1 MIPLRVIVRAALAVA
16 LLSFAACSSKPAGDP
31 NSSNQYGKYTLFDT
45 RYDQVNLAK
54 AMDNAADVLTR
65 LEGKDNVCLIGL
77 WAYNPPQ
84 ILNAVKAAK
93 REGKVKIVGFDE
105 YDATLDGI
113 EAGTIHATVV
123 QKPYTFGYESVKL
136 LAQRARDPKAALPKD
151 VKDGIWHIPHRVIK
165 KADVPAFRKELAD
178 LKDKAKG
185 DDPKGDITIAFV
197 SNNAEDFW
205 TFAEAGAKVA
215 AREEKV
221 NLIFRKPNMGN
232 VQEQNTIIED
242 LVGKVKGIAVSV
254 NEPDSQ
260 KDFLDKIAAQVP
272 LITVDNDAPGTKRI
286 CYLGTDNIKAGRE
299 VGKLVKEVMP
309 EGGHIAI
316 FVGKAEPVNAK
327 ERTKGV
333 LDELAGK

>member
-1 MIPLRVIVRAALAVA
+1 MKPLRFLTRSLLVLT
-16 LLSFAACSSKPAGDP
+16 LLSLAACSGKPSGEP
-31 NSSNQYGKYTLFDT
+31 NTSNQYGKYTLFDT

-54 AMDNAADVLTR
+54 AKDNAADVLTR
-65 LEGKDNVCLIGL
+65 LEGKDNICLIGL

-84 ILNAVKAAK
+84 ILNAVKDAK
-93 REGKVKIVGFDE
+93 KEGKVKIVGFDE
-105 YDATLDGI
+105 YDETLDGI

-123 QKPYTFGYESVKL
+123 QKPYVFGYESVKL

-151 VKDGIWHIPHRVIK
+151 VKDGVWHIPHRVIK
-165 KADVPAFRKELAD
+165 KADVPAFRKELKD
-178 LKDKAKG
+178 LKEKAKG

-215 AREEKV
+215 ARDEKV
-221 NLIFRKPNMGN
+221 NLIFRKPLKGN
-232 VQEQNTIIED
+232 VQEQNDIIED

-260 KDFLDKIAAQVP
+260 KEFLDKIAAQVP

-299 VGKLVKEVMP
+299 VGKLVKETLP
-309 EGGHIAI
+309 EGGSIAI
-316 FVGKAEPVNAK
+316 FVGKSEPVNAK